1 MASDTFEARI
11 VAELHIAG
19 AYTPKN
25 VEISALA
32 TILTGPAS
40 VTAAETAIRDVV
52 ENQNSPVIYANDAE
66 TAVSLELDPEGV
78 FKWIERRDPNE
89 FPPSMG

>member
-1 MASDTFEARI
+1 MASDTLEARI

-19 AYTPKN
+19 AYDPKN

-32 TILTGPAS
+32 SILTGPTS
-40 VTAAETAIRDVV
+40 HSTAEAAICDV
-52 ENQNSPVIYANDAE
+52 EDNPRSPVIYANDAE
-66 TAVSLELDPEGV
+66 TAVSLELDPESV
-78 FKWIERRDPNE
+78 FVWIERRDPDE